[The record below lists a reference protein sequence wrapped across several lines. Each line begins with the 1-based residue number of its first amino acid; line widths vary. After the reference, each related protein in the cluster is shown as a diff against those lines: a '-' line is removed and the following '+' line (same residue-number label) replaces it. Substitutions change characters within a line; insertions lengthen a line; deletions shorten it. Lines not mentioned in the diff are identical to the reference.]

1 MCSHLRA
8 LLATGALIALPCSIL
23 AQSEPTP
30 TIIPCEGPNMPAAC
44 PRSSDAARTQATER
58 SMVSKR
64 ADVMALQAQ
73 QMIWQRQALIRG
85 MTSTLSPPPA
95 PATPPVYQTLQPNPY
110 MAPIAPPDFKAAAQI
125 LGNVISG
132 GPHS

>member
-1 MCSHLRA
+1 MRSHIRDVLA
-8 LLATGALIALPCSIL
+8 LGSLLALPHPIL
-23 AQSEPTP
+23 AQTGQAP

-44 PRSSDAARTQATER
+44 PRTSDAPRSQVTER
-58 SMVSKR
+58 SIVSKR

-73 QMIWQRQALIRG
+73 QMIWQHQALIRG
-85 MTSTLSPPPA
+85 MTPTLATPPA
-95 PATPPVYQTLQPNPY
+95 PATPPVYQTFQPNPY

-132 GPHS
+132 GPHN

>member
-1 MCSHLRA
+1 
-8 LLATGALIALPCSIL
+8 
-23 AQSEPTP
+23 
-30 TIIPCEGPNMPAAC
+30 
-44 PRSSDAARTQATER
+44 
-58 SMVSKR
+58 MVSKR

-85 MTSTLSPPPA
+85 MTPTLAPPRAPTTSPA
-95 PATPPVYQTLQPNPY
+95 YQTFQPNPY

-132 GPHS
+132 GPHD

>member
-1 MCSHLRA
+1 MRSHLRDVLA
-8 LLATGALIALPCSIL
+8 ISGLLALPCPIL
-23 AQSEPTP
+23 AQTAPAP
-30 TIIPCEGPNMPAAC
+30 TIIPCEGPDMPAAC
-44 PRSSDAARTQATER
+44 PRNSDAARTQATER

-85 MTSTLSPPPA
+85 MTPTLAPPAA
-95 PATPPVYQTLQPNPY
+95 PATPPVYQTFQPNPY

-125 LGNVISG
+125 LGNVIGG
-132 GPHS
+132 GPHG